1 MGRSQHTA
9 LVDDMRL
16 ALLSEFGAL
25 VVYSRLSV
33 CADDDELC
41 AVLKELA
48 EEEIIQVR
56 KLRGVMQR
64 LGGRPKERSI
74 RRWLAAR
81 GLVSCRRFFG
91 VRFALRVC
99 LDAEWLVSRW
109 YAKYATYLAGVG
121 EAAEAQVCEELALT
135 KRRHSRVL
143 KTWINLR

>member
-1 MGRSQHTA
+1 MERSQHTA
-9 LVDDMRL
+9 LVEDMRL

-25 VVYSRLSV
+25 VVYSRLAV
-33 CADDDELC
+33 CVDDDDLR

-48 EEEIIQVR
+48 NEEQVQVR
-56 KLRGVMQR
+56 KLRGLMQR
-64 LGGRPKERSI
+64 LGGYPKERSI

-99 LDAEWLVSRW
+99 LDAEWAVSRW
-109 YAKYATYLAGVG
+109 YAKYGTYLASVG
-121 EAAEAQVCEELALT
+121 ETAEAQVCEELALT

-143 KTWINLR
+143 QAWIDLR